1 MNLEQKNMSQKA
13 ERLKNE
19 FTSCKRMLGD
29 ISTFSKMYLCLTCIH
44 IIIDGMIPLLNV
56 FIPRIIIDSVM
67 SGRTHDAGMAV
78 LWFFL
83 INSVYILTNQAFSA
97 YFDVKNKMFR
107 RHSELRLMRKIME
120 MDYRNIELAQTHEQK
135 EEARRGIENIFAF
148 MDNIRLIL
156 SGILTLTCATYL
168 ISFLNIFIAILIFF
182 VVLFN
187 AVNNY
192 KRIQNDINREQ
203 SFADLNRKWGYLNY
217 LCRDL
222 ANAKEIRF
230 HHLSGWL
237 SKKISGFVQDHQS
250 IIRDSFHN
258 TSVTRRLTSFS
269 YAIQKCIVYIYV
281 GLQLLRKTITA
292 GEFTQYISAVELI
305 STSLVSIISAL
316 LEIRKNHKL
325 ADRYYNFLDICDK
338 EATAISLKSGM
349 VTEKT
354 ASQSGIKIRD
364 VWFRYAEGE
373 DYVLKGLS
381 LYISEGETL
390 SMVGRNGC
398 GKTTL
403 IKLILRLCQPERGV
417 ILLNGKNIYEYD
429 YDEYCKLFSV
439 IFQDFKI
446 FSFTVLD
453 NILMEDMP
461 FDPVAPKLSSKQQH
475 RVDEAIRKADF
486 VSAIEHMPNGI
497 YNYINKNYV
506 IDGYELSGGMQ
517 QTLAMCRAYYRD
529 AGCIILDEP
538 TAMLDAS
545 SESKIYENFNSLIGN
560 KTAIYISHRM
570 SSSRFCD
577 HIAYIENGIVQEY
590 GTHDELIHLNG
601 LYATLFQTQA
611 KLFEQNS
618 V

>member
-1 MNLEQKNMSQKA
+1 MSQKA

-237 SKKISGFVQDHQS
+237 SKKISGFVEDHQS
-250 IIRDSFHN
+250 IIRDSF
-258 TSVTRRLTSFS
+258 
-269 YAIQKCIVYIYV
+269 
-281 GLQLLRKTITA
+281 LQT
-292 GEFTQYISAVELI
+292 
-305 STSLVSIISAL
+305 
-316 LEIRKNHKL
+316 
-325 ADRYYNFLDICDK
+325 
-338 EATAISLKSGM
+338 ATASRRSG
-349 VTEKT
+349 
-354 ASQSGIKIRD
+354 
-364 VWFRYAEGE
+364 
-373 DYVLKGLS
+373 
-381 LYISEGETL
+381 
-390 SMVGRNGC
+390 
-398 GKTTL
+398 
-403 IKLILRLCQPERGV
+403 
-417 ILLNGKNIYEYD
+417 
-429 YDEYCKLFSV
+429 
-439 IFQDFKI
+439 
-446 FSFTVLD
+446 
-453 NILMEDMP
+453 
-461 FDPVAPKLSSKQQH
+461 
-475 RVDEAIRKADF
+475 
-486 VSAIEHMPNGI
+486 
-497 YNYINKNYV
+497 
-506 IDGYELSGGMQ
+506 
-517 QTLAMCRAYYRD
+517 
-529 AGCIILDEP
+529 
-538 TAMLDAS
+538 
-545 SESKIYENFNSLIGN
+545 
-560 KTAIYISHRM
+560 
-570 SSSRFCD
+570 
-577 HIAYIENGIVQEY
+577 
-590 GTHDELIHLNG
+590 
-601 LYATLFQTQA
+601 
-611 KLFEQNS
+611 
-618 V
+618 